1 MGCIAVV
8 SERPSS
14 LTFLSLWSFD
24 HYNFFSFLSFWNVRL
39 LIEDSFFL
47 SFSFQSRFGNSSNC
61 TIAHVGRRGYENM
74 RIQKRKRFP
83 WFLGQ
88 AIFHLKNIKWQQK
101 NLLKISIPSVQNL
114 IIICIEL
121 LKCFISCQ
129 SFLVNLYCK
138 SNSIEAGGEIFI
150 VKQYF
155 PLLAKHWFQGCFIN
169 TFHRWFFKM

>member
-1 MGCIAVV
+1 MKIHFFFLFHFRVGSEIHQTAQLHMSAVEGMKIWEFKKEKGSHGFWV
-8 SERPSS
+8 R
-14 LTFLSLWSFD
+14 
-24 HYNFFSFLSFWNVRL
+24 LSFILRTQN
-39 LIEDSFFL
+39 D
-47 SFSFQSRFGNSSNC
+47 N
-61 TIAHVGRRGYENM
+61 
-74 RIQKRKRFP
+74 K
-83 WFLGQ
+83 
-88 AIFHLKNIKWQQK
+88 K

>member
-83 WFLGQ
+83 WL
-88 AIFHLKNIKWQQK
+88 
-101 NLLKISIPSVQNL
+101 QNL

>member
-74 RIQKRKRFP
+74 SIQKRKRFP
-83 WFLGQ
+83 RFLGQ
-88 AIFHLKNIKWQQK
+88 AIFHLKDFWKYPSHQC
-101 NLLKISIPSVQNL
+101 KISLLSVLNSWNVSYL
-114 IIICIEL
+114 AKVSL
-121 LKCFISCQ
+121 LTFIANQTPLKRVEKFS
-129 SFLVNLYCK
+129 LW
-138 SNSIEAGGEIFI
+138 NSISLFWRNIDFKVASI
-150 VKQYF
+150 VGSSKCNVSM
-155 PLLAKHWFQGCFIN
+155 L
-169 TFHRWFFKM
+169 